1 MKRLSTQRFV
11 APDNRAIFA
20 GCNYNPQVT
29 HRLTMDDTSR
39 MQGELIIVVLL
50 FDLFGR
56 CLKVWEVELGTQ
68 IHFFCGKRRGYKDVG
83 LLEREESP
91 LLFFSYSFCS
101 GAWNICQHSDWGGRE
116 HTEGLAEQQAQPRT
130 RGEPCSLEWLP
141 CLFALT
147 LCSLWG
153 YRTCSVNG
161 AIVLQEKSV
170 TNIYH
175 EGNAKP
181 WLMASQTWAIKF
193 TTVHF

>member
-116 HTEGLAEQQAQPRT
+116 HTEGLAEQQAQPRNQGRT
-130 RGEPCSLEWLP
+130 MQLGMAALFICPDLV
-141 CLFALT
+141 FAL
-147 LCSLWG
+147 
-153 YRTCSVNG
+153 R
-161 AIVLQEKSV
+161 LQDLLSEWSHCPAGK
-170 TNIYH
+170 ICY
-175 EGNAKP
+175 KYLP
-181 WLMASQTWAIKF
+181 
-193 TTVHF
+193 